1 MAGSDSPVRFLF
13 MRSFTTLVGFN
24 LVALL
29 VAGLTAQKPASGP
42 ASVPPSAATTVGAT
56 ATIQEIMATV
66 IDPASKVV
74 FEAVSTTES
83 NGVEQK
89 KEPRTDEEWAVVRKN
104 AMMMIDGAKL
114 ITMPGRRIA
123 SAADSNKAA
132 DGELTPAQIEAR
144 LAKDRASW
152 NRLAREFSAA
162 ASIALKAADARSADA
177 VMASG
182 EAIDTACENCHLR
195 FWYPD
200 QDKLFKK

>member
-1 MAGSDSPVRFLF
+1 M
-13 MRSFTTLVGFN
+13 
-24 LVALL
+24 
-29 VAGLTAQKPASGP
+29 
-42 ASVPPSAATTVGAT
+42 
-56 ATIQEIMATV
+56 ATI

-89 KEPRTDEEWAVVRKN
+89 KEPRTDEDWVIVRKN

-114 ITMPGRRIA
+114 ITMPGRRIS
-123 SAADSNKAA
+123 SAADGNKAA
-132 DGELTPAQIEAR
+132 DGELTPVQIEAR

-162 ASIALKAADARSADA
+162 ASIALKAADARNPDA
-177 VMASG
+177 VMESG

>member
-1 MAGSDSPVRFLF
+1 
-13 MRSFTTLVGFN
+13 MRTFATFVGLN
-24 LVALL
+24 LVALF
-29 VAGLTAQKPASGP
+29 VAGLAAQKPRPGTT
-42 ASVPPSAATTVGAT
+42 SAAAPSIAVSPT
-56 ATIQEIMATV
+56 ATVQEIMATI

-89 KEPRTDEEWAVVRKN
+89 KEPRTDEQWAVVRTN

-114 ITMPGRRIA
+114 ITMPGRHIA
-123 SAADSNKAA
+123 SAAESNKAG

-144 LAKDRASW
+144 LAGDRASW
-152 NRLAREFSAA
+152 NRLAREFGAA
-162 ASIALKAADARSADA
+162 ASSALKAVDARNADA
-177 VMASG
+177 VMESG